1 MSCNC
6 PGRALAAAHRA
17 AAYLAV
23 LCLAAL
29 AGAPS
34 SAFAQIAAPRR
45 PEPVLVSRTMDLV
58 SVADRVFAPWNSTA
72 GPGCAVAVA
81 QGGKTLMERGYG
93 MADLTDGIAIRPTT
107 ILESGSVAKQF
118 TATAVLLLM
127 QDGTLALDDDVRRYI
142 PELPAYGRTIT
153 VRNLLTHTSGLREW
167 SNLVDWQGWPRGT
180 RVHTHSDVFE
190 LVTHQ
195 KALNYPVGDF
205 YSYTN
210 SGYLLARTLVERVSG
225 KPFAQFTAER
235 IFRPLGLASTSW
247 RDDYTRIVPGL
258 AQAYV
263 KRADGWHL
271 DMPNDNVIA
280 AGGLLTTVGD
290 WLKWNDALTRRAL
303 GAAWGDSITRRM
315 KLTNGTEIQYALGL
329 VVTSYRGLREISHS
343 GSTAGYSTFLAR
355 YPERDDL
362 SIAVM
367 CNASGAPATAYAHGI
382 LDGIYLDLPR
392 AAAFD
397 TVATRAV
404 NVAPYTGV
412 YRDSRTNTAIVLESS
427 GGQLRRQGGAVL
439 RPLADGTFQSG
450 GARLRFDVAPG
461 GAVRGFRQ
469 ATADGDSLSYARVSG
484 ALWSPSSPE
493 LAVYAGKYRSEEI
506 GVTFDVRAERGM
518 LTISPRSGVA
528 DTLRAQYRDATR
540 DAFVQGGNAV
550 WFTRDQ
556 RGRVNA
562 MHFGSGRVWDF
573 VSVRVP

>member
-1 MSCNC
+1 MLRNHS
-6 PGRALAAAHRA
+6 GRVVAAM
-17 AAYLAV
+17 
-23 LCLAAL
+23 CLVARVTISVVVAL
-29 AGAPS
+29 AGAAS
-34 SAFAQIAAPRR
+34 LAFAQLAMPRR
-45 PEPVLVSRTMDLV
+45 PEPVLISRTMDLM

-81 QGGKTLMERGYG
+81 QGGKMLLERGYG
-93 MADLTDGIAIRPTT
+93 MADLTDGIAIRPST

-127 QDGTLALDDDVRRYI
+127 QDGKLSLDDDARRYI
-142 PELPAYGRTIT
+142 PELPIYGRALT
-153 VRNLLTHTSGLREW
+153 VRHLLTHTSGLREW

-180 RVHTHSDVFE
+180 RVHTQSDVFE
-190 LVTHQ
+190 LITHQ
-195 KALNYPVGDF
+195 KALNYPVGDY

-210 SGYLLARTLVERVSG
+210 SGFLLLRTLVERVCG
-225 KPFAQFTAER
+225 KPFAQFTQER
-235 IFRPLGLASTSW
+235 IFRPLGLTNTSW
-247 RDDYTRIVPGL
+247 RDDYTRVVPGL

-271 DMPNDNVIA
+271 DMPYDNVIA

-290 WLKWNDALTRRAL
+290 WLTWNDALTRRTL
-303 GAAWGDSITRRM
+303 GTAWGDSITRRM
-315 KLTNGTEIQYALGL
+315 TLTNGTQIQYALGL

-397 TVATRAV
+397 TVAAGAV
-404 NVAPYTGV
+404 NVAPFAGV

-427 GGQLRRQGGAVL
+427 GGQLRLQNGAVL
-439 RPLADGTFQSG
+439 RPLVDGTFMNG
-450 GARLRFDVAPG
+450 TTRLRFDTAPRG
-461 GAVRGFRQ
+461 EVRDFRR
-469 ATADGDSLSYARVSG
+469 ATADADSLSYARV
-484 ALWSPSSPE
+484 ADAVWTPSP
-493 LAVYAGKYRSEEI
+493 ADVGVYAGKYRSEEI
-506 GVTFDVRAERGM
+506 GVTFDVRAVQGL
-518 LTISPRSGVA
+518 LTISPRAGVV
-528 DTLRAQYRDATR
+528 DTLRAQYRDPTR
-540 DAFVQGGNAV
+540 DAFVQGGDAV

-562 MHFGSGRVWDF
+562 MHFGSARVWDF
-573 VSVRVP
+573 TSVRVP